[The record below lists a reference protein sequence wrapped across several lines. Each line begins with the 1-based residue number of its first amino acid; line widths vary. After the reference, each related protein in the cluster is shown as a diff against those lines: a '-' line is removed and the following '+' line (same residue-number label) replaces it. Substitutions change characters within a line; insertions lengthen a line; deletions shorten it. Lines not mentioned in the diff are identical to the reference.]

1 MDFYLLNIVPMLG
14 LKRWCLLY
22 HAIILRKRQHYI
34 CLLSMSKDP
43 IPFQDK
49 IVLITGSGRGIGREI
64 ALHFARSGAHVVIN
78 FFRNRKP
85 AEDTATEIEYLGRR
99 VMVVKANIGEINQI
113 NRLFDE
119 VEMKFGGLDF
129 LVHNAASGFNRP
141 VMEQRPKGWNW
152 SMNINARS
160 LLFMAQRATT
170 LMDPRGGGAIV
181 SVSSPGGQR
190 VLPDY
195 VSVGASKAA
204 LESVTRYL
212 AIELA
217 PKNIV
222 VNAVSPGIV
231 MTEALQHFAAVRED
245 IDIFERAKSLT
256 PAGRLLT
263 PEDVAGV
270 VAFLCTPAA
279 AMIRGQV
286 IVVDGGYT
294 LPVPGVV
301 E

>member
-1 MDFYLLNIVPMLG
+1 MYWSLV
-14 LKRWCLLY
+14 R
-22 HAIILRKRQHYI
+22 
-34 CLLSMSKDP
+34 
-43 IPFQDK
+43 
-49 IVLITGSGRGIGREI
+49 VVGSARAI
-64 ALHFARSGAHVVIN
+64 ALYFAKNGADLVIN

-85 AEDTATEIEYLGRR
+85 AEETVSEIEALGRR
-99 VMVVKANIGEINQI
+99 AQVVKANIGEIDQI
-113 NRLFDE
+113 ERLFE
-119 VEMKFGGLDF
+119 PIEQEFGGLDF
-129 LVHNAASGFNRP
+129 LIHNAASGFNRP
-141 VMEQRPKGWNW
+141 VMEQRPKGWDW

-160 LLFMAQRATT
+160 LLFMSQKATI
-170 LMDPRGGGAIV
+170 MMERRGGGAIE

-195 VSVGASKAA
+195 VSVCASKAA
-204 LESVTRYL
+204 LEAVTRYL

-217 PKNIV
+217 SKNIF

-231 MTEALQHFAAVRED
+231 VTEALTHFAAVRED
-245 IDIFERAKSLT
+245 IDIFERAKSLS

-279 AMIRGQV
+279 AMIRDQV

-294 LPVPGVV
+294 LPVPGII

>member
-1 MDFYLLNIVPMLG
+1 MNPPNL
-14 LKRWCLLY
+14 
-22 HAIILRKRQHYI
+22 
-34 CLLSMSKDP
+34 
-43 IPFQDK
+43 PFQNK
-49 IVLITGSGRGIGREI
+49 IALVTGSGRGIGRAI
-64 ALHFARSGAHVVIN
+64 ALHLAQYGADVIIN
-78 FFRNRKP
+78 FFRNRQP
-85 AEDTATEIEYLGRR
+85 AEDTAAEIEALGRR
-99 VMVVKANIGEINQI
+99 ALVVRANIGEIEQI
-113 NRLFDE
+113 EQLFDQTKN
-119 VEMKFGGLDF
+119 KFGGLDF
-129 LVHNAASGFNRP
+129 LIHNAASGFNRP
-141 VMEQRPKGWNW
+141 VMEQRPKGWDW

-160 LLFMAQRATT
+160 LLFMAQRATP
-170 LMDPRGGGAIV
+170 LMEPREGGAIV
-181 SVSSPGGQR
+181 SISSPGGQR

-204 LESVTRYL
+204 LEAVTRYL

-231 MTEALQHFAAVRED
+231 ITEALRYFAAIRDD
-245 IDIFERAKSLT
+245 IDIFERAQALT

-263 PEDVAGV
+263 PEDIAGV